1 MSKKPILFRAAFEY
15 NHGSEYEY
23 FVAYYIWET
32 TLIKAQKYAEKRARE
47 DGFKWNKEE
56 QAFMNT
62 DPGALDQN
70 LRICVNQELYLTTLN
85 GGIVDLREAQPV
97 EIPY

>member
-1 MSKKPILFRAAFEY
+1 MPKKLILYKAEFEY

-23 FVAYYIWET
+23 SLTYYIWET
-32 TLIKAQKYAEKRARE
+32 TLIRAQKYAEKRARE
-47 DGFKWNKEE
+47 DGFKWNGKE
-56 QAFMNT
+56 QTFMNT

-70 LRICVNQELYLTTLN
+70 LRVCVNQALYLTTLN